1 MGIGKSL
8 LLTSMVLTGIAWS
21 APSPARAVGP
31 LVLHQATT
39 RATLSLR
46 VPEKLD
52 YRIFTLT
59 RPDRVVLDLHNAQ
72 LGRGRALP
80 TPQGPLITGLRKAI
94 RFHGRGERI
103 VLDLRTPVRV
113 RSLINRSPGATP
125 MLTITFTP
133 RTQNAQPVL
142 REQTARPIRLRDVV
156 VAIDPGHGGR
166 DTGAIGANG
175 LREKNITLAIARRLY
190 TLLKKIPGIRPVL
203 TRTGNYYVS
212 LAQRRRI
219 ARRDHADLFV
229 SIHADASPYHY
240 PKGSTV
246 YVLSEHGAS
255 SVAARILATRE
266 NSVDRV
272 AGVNLAAEQP
282 MIASTIL
289 KLSQRGTIA
298 QSLILA
304 RGILNAVSPVVPLH
318 SDGVE
323 RAAFVVLKSPDI
335 PSILIETAFISNRR
349 EERQLASTRFR
360 FHLAAA
366 IARGLVRYIKRYAP
380 PGTLLA
386 ARRNAINALQQG

>member
-1 MGIGKSL
+1 MRVRKSL
-8 LLTSMVLTGIAWS
+8 LMAGMVLTGVAWGAS
-21 APSPARAVGP
+21 SPARTVGP
-31 LVLHQATT
+31 LVLHQAAT

-46 VPEKLD
+46 VPQRLD
-52 YRIFTLT
+52 YRIFTLP
-59 RPDRVVLDLHNAQ
+59 RPERVVLDLHNAH
-72 LGRGRALP
+72 LGRNRTLP

-94 RFHGRGERI
+94 RFQGRGERI
-103 VLDLRTPVRV
+103 VLDLRVPVRV
-113 RSLINRSPGATP
+113 RSLIRRGPGANPT
-125 MLTITFTP
+125 LTITFTP
-133 RTQNAQPVL
+133 RPQNAQPVL
-142 REQTARPIRLRDVV
+142 REQASHPIRLRDVV

-175 LREKNITLAIARRLY
+175 LQEKNVTLAIARRLY
-190 TLLKKIPGIRPVL
+190 ALLKKIPGIQPVL
-203 TRTGNYYVS
+203 TRTGNYYVN

-240 PKGSTV
+240 PKGSTA
-246 YVLSEHGAS
+246 YVLSEYGAS
-255 SVAARILATRE
+255 SVAARILAARE

-272 AGVNLAAEQP
+272 AGVNLATEQP

-289 KLSQRGTIA
+289 KLAQRGTIA

-304 RGILNAVSPVVPLH
+304 RGILNAVNPVVPLH
-318 SDGVE
+318 SGGVE

-349 EERQLASTRFR
+349 EERQLANTRFR
-360 FHLAAA
+360 SRLATA
-366 IARGLVRYIKRYAP
+366 IGHGLIRYIKRYAP

-386 ARRNAINALQQG
+386 ARRNAMNALQQG